1 MLAVGI
7 VFLLLR
13 IPLAQQHTGAH
24 GGPAV
29 PALAQVAQEANHY
42 SF

>member
-13 IPLAQQHTGAH
+13 MPLAQQYT

-29 PALAQVAQEANHY
+29 PALAQVAQEANHF